1 MARFRLGPAMVNNA
15 RILSLT
21 QHLERRARVMTSR
34 LPKKA
39 GMPLPEDLSQSVVER
54 LLTAY
59 GTAEIETWSDEK
71 LFGYAYQT
79 LHRLVMDAGIKKR
92 EWLDDSRDTD
102 HDKPGLPEL
111 TDSAPSGEDQIAA
124 RQKTAAL
131 HALLGKLSEE
141 ERNFVLLT
149 FELGSAPEAQKALGW
164 PPGSASNA
172 CHRGAKLV
180 KQLMSWAVPDR

>member
-1 MARFRLGPAMVNNA
+1 MARFDVDFAMENSA
-15 RILSLT
+15 RISQLSQL
-21 QHLERRARVMTSR
+21 LERRARVMTSR

-59 GTAEIETWSDEK
+59 GTAEIATWSDDK

-92 EWLDDSRDTD
+92 EWLQDSQDAGDEGPSLREPVDET
-102 HDKPGLPEL
+102 
-111 TDSAPSGEDQIAA
+111 PSGEELTAA
-124 RQKTAAL
+124 RQRTATL
-131 HALLGKLSEE
+131 HMLLGKLSEE
-141 ERNFVLLT
+141 ERRFILLT
-149 FELGSAPEAQKALGW
+149 FELGSAPEAQKTLGW
-164 PPGSASNA
+164 PPGTASNA

-180 KQLMSWAVPDR
+180 KQLMSWATPDR